1 MVYHKL
7 FFGHTIIHGIIYGI
21 PLFITIN
28 TINFTHFQTPRAV
41 DVQPDVASATK
52 ERVRLPLCSRS
63 APPGGNWS
71 GKSQTKDRETCL
83 LDCFGHKLLVS
94 MTYTPEKRTQ
104 KNWVGRW
111 ISWSKLHF
119 FVFILRLI
127 GCRLKEPHDQNG
139 LSPDLTI
146 HSCVENTFCFL
157 CR

>member
-7 FFGHTIIHGIIYGI
+7 FSWYINGI
-21 PLFITIN
+21 PTYSYSIFRHPGLLLCATGWAFS
-28 TINFTHFQTPRAV
+28 
-41 DVQPDVASATK
+41 SATK

-63 APPGGNWS
+63 APPGGNCYA

-83 LDCFGHKLLVS
+83 LDRFGHKLLVS

-119 FVFILRLI
+119 FVFILRFI